1 MKQQGKMK
9 IAELQYPKQ
18 HDDEQSRE
26 AYLIVKIKSSEKNVM
41 KSSILFSKFYL
52 NQTHV
57 KLIDI
62 KFLSGTVG

>member
-26 AYLIVKIKSSEKNVM
+26 AYLIVKIKSSEKNAAYFFPNFI
-41 KSSILFSKFYL
+41 SIK
-52 NQTHV
+52 HM
-57 KLIDI
+57 
-62 KFLSGTVG
+62 LS